1 MGKYLHNYDSWMNT
15 NWFDVE
21 SIMPIFNTF
30 SMKFEMRC
38 TNIFTK
44 RLIMRRT
51 SVTFM
56 LLCMALWMPQFL
68 KAQKL
73 PAKTTTLIY
82 IDQYKDIAVAE
93 MKRTGIPASITLAQ
107 GIIESNSGESN
118 LAANFN
124 NHFGIKCKSDWKGE
138 TTNQDD
144 DTKQECFRVYP
155 SAIYSYIDHSNF
167 IKTRPNYAPLFEL
180 DPVDDSAW
188 AYGLKKAGYA
198 TASDYPKKLLKVID
212 DYELSQY
219 NFPELANEKD
229 SAVTEAPATHL
240 IQYDTTKP
248 SLNKISGIETVSP
261 SLKSAPIPV
270 NSLTTITLNTKD
282 TSLKTNSST
291 KPSSSSTTI
300 SSTTSSSTTSSST
313 SDASSQLASSSS
325 SISESKVKE
334 KTEVTSPA
342 NSNAPIAANSLTTP
356 LNTKKE
362 ESNNNNSYPNKPFKI
377 NQVLVIWATKGA
389 SFLQIAKEHN
399 IPLYKIFKY
408 NDIAESDLVNQ
419 SQLVFLAA
427 KKKEGS
433 TTFHVV
439 QKDETWHS
447 ISQIEGIQLSF
458 LKSYN
463 SKITEDKL
471 KIGTQLLLIEP
482 KESKNKIVLNK
493 K

>member
-1 MGKYLHNYDSWMNT
+1 MGKYLHNYDSWKNM
-15 NWFDVE
+15 NWFDIE

-44 RLIMRRT
+44 KLVRRHPIV
-51 SVTFM
+51 SFM
-56 LLCMALWMPQFL
+56 ILCMALWIPQIL
-68 KAQKL
+68 KAQKI

-82 IDQYKDIAVAE
+82 IDQYKEIAVAE

-138 TTNQDD
+138 TTYQDD

-229 SAVTEAPATHL
+229 SAETEAPTTHL

-261 SLKSAPIPV
+261 SHTSAPMPV

-282 TSLKTNSST
+282 TSLKTNSSI
-291 KPSSSSTTI
+291 KPST
-300 SSTTSSSTTSSST
+300 
-313 SDASSQLASSSS
+313 SSS

-334 KTEVTSPA
+334 KTEVTSPVNTSA
-342 NSNAPIAANSLTTP
+342 SIAVNSLITTP

-389 SFLQIAKEHN
+389 SFLQIAKEHH

-408 NDIAESDLVNQ
+408 NDITESDLVNQ

-427 KKKEGS
+427 KKKVGA

-463 SKITEDKL
+463 SKISEDHL

-482 KESKNKIVLNK
+482 KESKNKIVLHK